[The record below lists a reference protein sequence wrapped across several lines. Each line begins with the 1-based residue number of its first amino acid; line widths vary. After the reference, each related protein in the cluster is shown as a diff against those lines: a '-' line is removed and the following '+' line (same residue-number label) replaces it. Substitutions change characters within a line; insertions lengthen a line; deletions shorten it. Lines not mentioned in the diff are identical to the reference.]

1 MMDCYLGCYLTATTS
16 HHHGFLLFF
25 RKRRR
30 SSKAMVVHSHSFLL
44 LRNLLLSN
52 LWLSSF
58 PFKKEEKKVE
68 LIQRS
73 RGNFEEEVNMKE

>member
-1 MMDCYLGCYLTATTS
+1 
-16 HHHGFLLFF
+16 
-25 RKRRR
+25 
-30 SSKAMVVHSHSFLL
+30 MVVHSHSFLL

-73 RGNFEEEVNMKE
+73 RGNPILNCTAAGSLLGLTLRRR